1 MIREAIAK
9 LMNKEDLTYD
19 EAIGVME
26 EMMDGTAT
34 QAQMGGFLTALSMQG
49 ETIEEI
55 TAFATVMREKGV
67 KITPEREVIDIVGTG
82 GDQVGTFNISTTSAF
97 VVAAGGVPVAKH
109 GNRSVSSKSGAADV
123 LEKLG
128 INVALKAE
136 ENEKVLKETGICFF
150 FAPVYHSSM
159 KYAAPVRKELGVRTV
174 FNILGPLSNP
184 AAATMQLL
192 GVYDEKLAEPLAK
205 VLANLGVTRG
215 VAVCGADGLD
225 EITLTGAT
233 KVYEIRNGEIT
244 SYSITPEQFGLK
256 SCPLEELIG
265 GTPEENAQI
274 TLDILTGKE
283 TGAKRDVVLMNAG
296 MSLYLG
302 IDGITLE
309 DVENIAKACISLRW
323 DVVAV
328 DPGPFTSKL
337 AFYRELISAE
347 EPNIPPQAD
356 EAGKTVLIAAGSATP
371 VTKKQMEILCQDP
384 RHVRVSVEPLPLI
397 EGGDV
402 ALDEVFKAVN
412 KAAELLESDNQP
424 RAILFETALHG
435 ELLNLD
441 EEDKKHGYAG
451 GMSANR
457 INAGLGTIISQVLE
471 QVGRERIAGLY
482 TTGGDTMVN
491 VCYQLGVECIE
502 VMDYVI
508 PQTDVGRLVG
518 KYDGLPIVGKGGL
531 TGNDNTACD
540 IVERLFKESAR

>member
-67 KITPEREVIDIVGTG
+67 KITPEKEVIDIVGTG

-128 INVALKAE
+128 INVTLKAE

-309 DVENIAKACISLRW
+309 DGIKKAK
-323 DVVAV
+323 
-328 DPGPFTSKL
+328 
-337 AFYRELISAE
+337 ELIESGKAYEKYE
-347 EPNIPPQAD
+347 EFKQATQKNG
-356 EAGKTVLIAAGSATP
+356 AG
-371 VTKKQMEILCQDP
+371 Q
-384 RHVRVSVEPLPLI
+384 
-397 EGGDV
+397 
-402 ALDEVFKAVN
+402 
-412 KAAELLESDNQP
+412 
-424 RAILFETALHG
+424 
-435 ELLNLD
+435 
-441 EEDKKHGYAG
+441 
-451 GMSANR
+451 
-457 INAGLGTIISQVLE
+457 
-471 QVGRERIAGLY
+471 
-482 TTGGDTMVN
+482 
-491 VCYQLGVECIE
+491 
-502 VMDYVI
+502 
-508 PQTDVGRLVG
+508 
-518 KYDGLPIVGKGGL
+518 
-531 TGNDNTACD
+531 
-540 IVERLFKESAR
+540 